1 MPRITQRCRERRR
14 AEQRSHFSSVPIS
27 AQDRLFLSLSQA
39 PQPGEAK
46 SLEAEAVMHFARQMI
61 LAHVAL
67 GRALRSPCLHPNVS
81 FSLSQPTWQI
91 LSLLGN
97 KENTELC
104 VSLCQRKDARGVGH
118 TVVSC
123 IDLKGLQEGK
133 QTL

>member
-1 MPRITQRCRERRR
+1 MPRITQRCRERQR

-67 GRALRSPCLHPNVS
+67 GRALV
-81 FSLSQPTWQI
+81 
-91 LSLLGN
+91 SLLAPKCFFLPFPTN
-97 KENTELC
+97 LADP
-104 VSLCQRKDARGVGH
+104 VSSWK
-118 TVVSC
+118 
-123 IDLKGLQEGK
+123 
-133 QTL
+133 